1 MTLGVIGA
9 RAGLVSLLAACAAAI
24 PRAELDR
31 CNLGVADGN
40 DAFPPRQ
47 GAACRMV
54 AERLAADDRAAEA
67 VAYARKS
74 CELEDARGCEQY
86 IALVRGQPS
95 LRAYELPRARAA
107 GEKACSGMVVANDGA
122 DARPAICAR
131 TAELYL
137 DLAPASR
144 GDAGRLYA
152 RACQLG
158 DSASCTKAKTLGASF
173 EELPAPAAAKRPN
186 EVPAGP
192 PMPGPKV
199 SSTASAAP
207 QPVPPCHQMRACV
220 ALDVQQRNTTEV
232 VGTARNGCD
241 RTVKCTFC
249 PARGTQVD
257 KPACRSATLSPNESK
272 AGRESGLWYEG
283 YNSIAYDCVDAND
296 DRGCL
301 GP

>member
-1 MTLGVIGA
+1 MMQRLSSVLA
-9 RAGLVSLLAACAAAI
+9 CAVSILAACAATV
-24 PRAELDR
+24 PRAELNR

-40 DAFPPRQ
+40 DAFAARQ

-54 AERLAADDRAAEA
+54 AERLSADERATEA
-67 VAYARKS
+67 VAYARKA

-86 IALVRGQPS
+86 LALVRGQPS
-95 LRAYELPRARAA
+95 VRAIELPRARAA

-122 DARPAICAR
+122 DARPVICAR

-137 DLAPASR
+137 DLAPSSR

-158 DSASCTKAKTLGASF
+158 DSASCSRAKTLGVDMEERAAPSASKRAV
-173 EELPAPAAAKRPN
+173 EVSPAPM
-186 EVPAGP
+186 VPAP
-192 PMPGPKV
+192 RL
-199 SSTASAAP
+199 SSTASATPQAP
-207 QPVPPCHQMRACV
+207 PPCHEMRPCV
-220 ALDVQQRNTTEV
+220 ALDVRQRNTTEV
-232 VGTARNGCD
+232 VGAARNGCD

-249 PARGTQVD
+249 PARGSQVD
-257 KPACRSATLSPNESK
+257 KAACRTTTFSPNETK
-272 AGRESGLWYEG
+272 AGRESGLWYDG
-283 YNSIAYDCVDAND
+283 YNSIAYDCVDVND